1 MALRL
6 RGHSSIS
13 QKEARKGLELVRVI
27 FHVDLDAFYASV
39 EQRENQAL
47 RDVPLIIG
55 ADPKN
60 GKGRGVVVACSYE
73 ARKRGL
79 HSGQPI
85 SRAYRLC
92 PDGVYVQ
99 PNLALYG
106 QVSADVM
113 DRIRKFA
120 NKFEQV
126 SIDEAFLD
134 VTEKSKASGEPIVLA
149 KQIKAE
155 LKEKERL
162 TCSIGIAPNK
172 SAAKIAS
179 DYQKPDG
186 LTYIEAERVKE
197 FLAPLAVSKI
207 SGIGEKTETRLNE
220 LGIKTIGDLANYSP
234 RSLYKQFGKSAVW
247 LWAIANAEERVEV
260 QENYEMK
267 SIGGE
272 HTFEVD
278 TDDWSTVNEQLVNLV
293 NYVHKRLIEAN
304 MTFRTVGLK
313 IRFTGFETYTREKS
327 LRFSTTEKRSI
338 LTTIQELLEEFRSR
352 PKKVRL
358 VGVRLSGL
366 AENPEKSTTKPTL
379 DAFVSFKG

>member
-1 MALRL
+1 M
-6 RGHSSIS
+6 
-13 QKEARKGLELVRVI
+13 VRVI